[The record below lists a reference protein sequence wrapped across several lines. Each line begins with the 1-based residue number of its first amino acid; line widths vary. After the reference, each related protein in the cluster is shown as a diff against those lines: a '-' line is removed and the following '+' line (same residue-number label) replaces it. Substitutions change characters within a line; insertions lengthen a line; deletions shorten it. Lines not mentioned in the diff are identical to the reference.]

1 MSQPTPG
8 DVHVNQ
14 NLTDVSI
21 AHFQSAESFVANRA
35 GHIIPVKKQT
45 DLIPRFKKGEMFRD
59 TEALRAPGAEASLVG
74 YELDSALTYHAKV
87 RAWKHPIPDQVRA
100 NGDDWLDQ
108 DKTAT
113 RLVTNKHLLRNE
125 RLFVTNLMTNASA
138 GWDIKMAGVATGSYS
153 ADTNVVHFNDYTSS
167 NANPIYE
174 VRRVITRAQKASG
187 GFRMKHGVMTRTVW
201 DALALH
207 PDFTGLISGGAT
219 AASPSLVQRQLVAQA
234 FELDELLV
242 MEGVYDTAQENATW
256 NPAWIGG
263 DALLLYYKPPT
274 PSREMPS
281 AFYGFAW
288 TGMAGMSNVGTR
300 MKKYRDEN
308 IASDIVENESAID
321 WKLTGADMGVLLY
334 DLLA

>member
-14 NLTDVSI
+14 NLTNVSI
-21 AHFQSAESFVANRA
+21 AHFQSAEAFVANRA
-35 GHIIPVKKQT
+35 GHIIPVAKQT

-59 TEALRAPGAEASLVG
+59 VDGLRAPGAESVGVG
-74 YELDSALTYHAKV
+74 YELDSALTYYAKV
-87 RAWKHPIPDQVRA
+87 RAWHHDIDDQTRA

-108 DKTAT
+108 DRIATA
-113 RLVTNKHLLRNE
+113 LVTDKHLLRNE
-125 RLFVTNLMTNASA
+125 RLFVANLMTNATA
-138 GWDIKMAGVATGSYS
+138 AWDIKMPGVANGSYS
-153 ADTNVVHFNDYTSS
+153 ADTNVVHFNDYTGA
-167 NANPIYE
+167 NGNPIYE

-187 GFRMKHGVMTRTVW
+187 GFRMKHGVMSRTVW

-219 AASPSLVQRQLVAQA
+219 AASPSLVNRQLVAQA

-256 NPAWIGG
+256 NPAWIAG
-263 DALLLYYKPPT
+263 DALLLYYKPPV
-274 PSREMPS
+274 PSRMMPS

-288 TGMAGMSNVGTR
+288 TGMSGMSPQGMR
-300 MKKYRDEN
+300 MKKFPMVANSSER
-308 IASDIVENESAID
+308 VEIECAID
-321 WKLTGADMGVLLY
+321 WKLTGSDMGVLLY